1 MSVFISGGD
10 QLKKSA
16 LEISNEIGLHGG
28 SSSEQ
33 DYITYLKDE
42 NKQLQSRIQE
52 LESEIIVLKS
62 VNN

>member
-1 MSVFISGGD
+1 MSGFISGGD

-16 LEISNEIGLHGG
+16 LEISNEIGLYGS

-33 DYITYLKDE
+33 DYITYLKNE
-42 NKQLQSRIQE
+42 NKQLKLRIQE

>member
-1 MSVFISGGD
+1 MSGFISGGV

-16 LEISNEIGLHGG
+16 LEISNEIGLYGG

-33 DYITYLKDE
+33 DYITYLKNE

-52 LESEIIVLKS
+52 LESEIIVLKN